1 MPGVAWIHSG
11 RLLVVALLEP
21 EPYLVEMSSFSSSTF
36 ERRDVLYTFIRR
48 KERKVFL
55 FHHFCYIIELWL
67 SKVTKDWREVVGLVP
82 QLEVLGTEG
91 IFWLS
96 WAC

>member
-21 EPYLVEMSSFSSSTF
+21 EPYLVEMSSFSSFTF

-48 KERKVFL
+48 KESKVHVERHTGWTLESVPESGPRGSLNYGAFLPVFL
-55 FHHFCYIIELWL
+55 
-67 SKVTKDWREVVGLVP
+67 
-82 QLEVLGTEG
+82 
-91 IFWLS
+91 
-96 WAC
+96 